1 MNLTD
6 PISDMFSRVQNAINA
21 QHDEVSIPFSKI
33 KYSIAEILKEEG
45 YVRHIEVFKKD
56 LNKRFIRIHLKYAE
70 SGENAIRV
78 LRRISKP
85 SKRVYLKKYNI
96 PKVLN
101 GYGVGFITTNQGVKS
116 SRRARVANL
125 GGEYIGEVY

>member
-70 SGENAIRV
+70 TGENAIRV